1 MSKEHGIAIDTIN
14 DKIVNGEDF
23 TYDTICNLIVKK
35 GGILR
40 VSIGV
45 TIGMYL
51 KNLVRLDI
59 LSYKQGTFSSNPERS
74 IIFSNETK

>member
-1 MSKEHGIAIDTIN
+1 METKKRIAIDVIN
-14 DKIVNGEDF
+14 DKIVAGDHF
-23 TYDTICNLIVKK
+23 SYDSVCKEIVEK

-51 KNLVRLDI
+51 KNLVRLKI
-59 LSYKQGTFSSNPERS
+59 LSFDQKEG
-74 IIFSNETK
+74 IFWSETGKIF

>member
-1 MSKEHGIAIDTIN
+1 MGQIHAIAIDCIN
-14 DKIVNGEDF
+14 DKISSGEDF
-23 TYDTICNLIVKK
+23 TYVSICDEIVFK

-51 KNLVRLDI
+51 KNLVRLKI
-59 LSYKQGTFSSNPERS
+59 LS
-74 IIFSNETK
+74 FSNDIFQTHREYKKS

>member
-1 MSKEHGIAIDTIN
+1 MSQIYAIAIDAIN
-14 DKIVNGEDF
+14 DKISNGENF
-23 TYDTICNLIVKK
+23 TYDSICNSIVKK

-59 LSYKQGTFSSNPERS
+59 LSYHQGTFNSNPDRS

>member
-1 MSKEHGIAIDTIN
+1 MCTQHEIAIDVIN
-14 DKIVNGEDF
+14 NHIFSSEPFSYEEVTEEIVE
-23 TYDTICNLIVKK
+23 K

-51 KNLVRLDI
+51 KKLVTLKVISFDPNTSTFKATKREHI
-59 LSYKQGTFSSNPERS
+59 LAC
-74 IIFSNETK
+74 